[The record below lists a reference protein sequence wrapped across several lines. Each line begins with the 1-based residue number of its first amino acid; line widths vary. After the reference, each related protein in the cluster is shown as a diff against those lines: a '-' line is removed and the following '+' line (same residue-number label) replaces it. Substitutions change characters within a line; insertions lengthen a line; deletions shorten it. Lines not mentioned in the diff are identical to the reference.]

1 MVGRAV
7 KAGIGVA
14 IAVGV
19 AVAITAAVEMAAPPD
34 YEGVDMTEMRGS
46 VSTALASPALG
57 SPDAPVTIIEFG
69 DYQCHQCHNWF
80 YNTRPQLSAEYIETG
95 AASLVFVDIAFL
107 GRHSSPA
114 AQASHCAGDQGMYW
128 EYHNTLYRQQMPQI
142 DGGWAAPD
150 RLKKFAASLS
160 GIDTGEFDEC
170 LDSGKYHNR
179 VEYNSEEAT
188 RQGVTGTPTF
198 VIVGPD
204 GSEQRIVG
212 AQPYHV
218 FRDAIESVA

>member
-1 MVGRAV
+1 M
-7 KAGIGVA
+7 
-14 IAVGV
+14 
-19 AVAITAAVEMAAPPD
+19 
-34 YEGVDMTEMRGS
+34 
-46 VSTALASPALG
+46 
-57 SPDAPVTIIEFG
+57 
-69 DYQCHQCHNWF
+69 
-80 YNTRPQLSAEYIETG
+80 
-95 AASLVFVDIAFL
+95 
-107 GRHSSPA
+107 
-114 AQASHCAGDQGMYW
+114 
-128 EYHNTLYRQQMPQI
+128 
-142 DGGWAAPD
+142 AAPD

>member
-1 MVGRAV
+1 MVGRAAKV
-7 KAGIGVA
+7 GIGIA
-14 IAVGV
+14 IAIGA
-19 AVAITAAVEMAAPPD
+19 AVAITAAVEMAAVPD

-46 VSTALASPALG
+46 VSTALASQPLG

-69 DYQCHQCHNWF
+69 DYQCHQCYNWF
-80 YNTRPQLSAEYIETG
+80 HNTRPQLSSEYIDTG
-95 AASLVFVDIAFL
+95 RASLVFVDMAFL

-114 AQASHCAGDQGMYW
+114 AQASHCAGDQGRYW
-128 EYHNTLYRQQMPQI
+128 EYHNMLYRQQMPEI
-142 DGGWAAPD
+142 DGGWASPD
-150 RLKKFAASLS
+150 RLKRFAASI
-160 GIDTGEFDEC
+160 GGMDADVFAEC

-179 VEYNSEEAT
+179 VEYNTGEGA

-204 GSEQRIVG
+204 GAEQRIVG

-218 FRDAIESVA
+218 FRDAIETVA